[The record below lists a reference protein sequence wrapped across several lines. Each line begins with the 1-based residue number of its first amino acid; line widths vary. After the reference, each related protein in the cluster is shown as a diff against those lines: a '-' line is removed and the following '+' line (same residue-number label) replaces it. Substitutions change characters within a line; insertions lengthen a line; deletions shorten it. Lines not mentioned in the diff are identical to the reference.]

1 MVLTSVLLRQQLELQ
16 YFLDSKQQLKLFS
29 VPALPLAMLYA
40 TAQKGGRE
48 RKDCAL
54 LELYS
59 TCAMQGEE
67 QVSWVKSSLQAEL
80 SVSLA

>member
-1 MVLTSVLLRQQLELQ
+1 VVLTSVLLRQQLELQ
-16 YFLDSKQQLKLFS
+16 YFLDSNQQIKPLS
-29 VPALPLAMLYA
+29 VPALPLAMLYTRA
-40 TAQKGGRE
+40 KKGGRE
-48 RKDCAL
+48 SKGCDL